1 MEEVIRMTLPLPP
14 RLTNFGK
21 GRSRHWRSL
30 KAEKD
35 QYWRTLDSLQLIGH
49 IPPPPDR
56 PIERAEMRVQM
67 FLWNYMDDSGAMARL
82 KWVEDWLVTRGY
94 LAGDSRKHLRYPG
107 LPDQEIDRRRQ
118 RLELEIIPLPKE
130 E

>member
-21 GRSRHWRSL
+21 GRRRHWRAL

-35 QYWRTLDSLQLIGH
+35 QYWRTLDSLQLMGH

-56 PIERAEMRVQM
+56 PIERAERRVQM
-67 FLWNYMDDSGAMARL
+67 LPWNCMADSGATARRQ
-82 KWVEDWLVTRGY
+82 WVEDWPLTRAHA
-94 LAGDSRKHLRYPG
+94 AGA
-107 LPDQEIDRRRQ
+107 RR
-118 RLELEIIPLPKE
+118 
-130 E
+130 